1 MRSRRAFSRSCS
13 MDTGA
18 VLCVAALIAGP
29 FRNGRSVGRAWR
41 SLIVLNRACRCH
53 AGPDLRGPRLP
64 HPTPSFLVFGIQEA
78 CHHLWIG
85 GGQLANIVF
94 ADIRSRSFFDAM
106 GSRHKRQP
114 MCQLLL
120 PGTAIGEKKNFVWEE
135 PSIDLLQQFTGVLGH
150 GIAGDE
156 DLFRLREAKI

>member
-29 FRNGRSVGRAWR
+29 FRNGRSVGRTWR

-64 HPTPSFLVFGIQEA
+64 HPTPSFLVFGVQET

-94 ADIRSRSFFDAM
+94 ANIRGGTILHTM
-106 GSRHKRQP
+106 GSGYKRQP
-114 MCQLLL
+114 AGKLLL
-120 PGTAIGEKKNFVWEE
+120 SGSAIGEKKNFIREE
-135 PSIDLLQQFTGVLGH
+135 PSIDLS
-150 GIAGDE
+150 
-156 DLFRLREAKI
+156 